1 MERASLHPALL
12 PCWQFADRV
21 RDDLLATIR
30 PVSPVQWAFRAGT
43 DSWSIAQVVDHLL
56 RAEIGSSKM
65 VRKIIRGDY
74 STWRPPAGATLHTV
88 ELDRYPFG
96 VLDAPQVLIPDPS
109 RHRDELEREL
119 VLAHTR
125 FQAEL
130 ARFRGEDPE
139 TVWSP
144 DPVTG
149 DWFTLGGWVK
159 LQAWHEAHHISQI
172 RRIMAA
178 PEFPRDLRSP
188 TSGLGG

>member
-1 MERASLHPALL
+1 VELNVLHPMLL
-12 PCWQFADRV
+12 TCWQCADRV
-21 RDDLLATIR
+21 REDLLATIR
-30 PVSPVQWAFRAGT
+30 PGSPAQWAFRAGT
-43 DSWSIAQVVDHLL
+43 DSWSIAQVLDHLL

-65 VRKIIRGDY
+65 ARKLIRGDY
-74 STWRPPAGATLHTV
+74 STWRPPAGATLYTV

-96 VLDAPQVLIPDPS
+96 VLDAPQVLVPDPF

-130 ARFRGEDPE
+130 AGFRGEDPE
-139 TVWSP
+139 TLCSP
-144 DPVTG
+144 DPATG
-149 DWFTLGGWVK
+149 EWFTLGGWVK

-188 TSGLGG
+188 TTGSFG